1 MRRGDSAA
9 ARGLAARRAALKS
22 HSRTGRATSGA
33 DRLKGHAKRDKLEE
47 LKYLPEQLAAV
58 RWVSVALAQ

>member
-33 DRLKGHAKRDKLEE
+33 DAPEGPGEARQLEE

-58 RWVSVALAQ
+58 RGVSVALAQ